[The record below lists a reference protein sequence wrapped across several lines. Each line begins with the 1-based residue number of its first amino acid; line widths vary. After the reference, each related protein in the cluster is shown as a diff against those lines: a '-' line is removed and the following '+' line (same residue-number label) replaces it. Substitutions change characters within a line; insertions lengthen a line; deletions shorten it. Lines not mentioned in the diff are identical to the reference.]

1 ILPLLLSLSFLDAL
15 TSYTVSTTTVSST
28 QPPTPPTHKR
38 INFSPKRAQQ
48 GSIEHT
54 VSFREAL
61 FTLATPSSVLDQ
73 ISPTRY
79 TIRDPKTAFK
89 FESLEYY
96 WDWTYLDPSDA
107 FPVVCS
113 NPIEPSDPKLG
124 KVFFVNGSRPR
135 EIAWSCPP
143 SHGCCGY
150 ECCKETSMGESMI
163 RLILVLVGLAIACFF
178 LLEFLRWCL
187 GCCSRHVP
195 SSPLHKRYTTSSSPR
210 VVV

>member
-1 ILPLLLSLSFLDAL
+1 MLLSFLLSLSF
-15 TSYTVSTTTVSST
+15 THVISSVPSTPST
-28 QPPTPPTHKR
+28 ASTPKR

-61 FTLATPSSVLDQ
+61 FTLSSPSSVLEQ
-73 ISPTRY
+73 LHPTRY
-79 TIRDPKTAFK
+79 TIKDPKTAFK
-89 FESLEYY
+89 FDNMEYY

-107 FPVVCS
+107 LPVICS

-124 KVFFVNGSRPR
+124 KVFFVNGSSPFRPR
-135 EIAWSCPP
+135 ELSWACPQ

-150 ECCKETSMGESMI
+150 ECCKEASLGESMI
-163 RLILVLVGLAIACFF
+163 RLILILVGLAIACFF

-187 GCCSRHVP
+187 GCCSRYRHVP
-195 SSPLHKRYTTSSSPR
+195 SSPLHKRSSSSDSAR
-210 VVV
+210 

>member
-1 ILPLLLSLSFLDAL
+1 MLLSLLLSLSLFGPI
-15 TSYTVSTTTVSST
+15 SSIVSST
-28 QPPTPPTHKR
+28 QPSFTTSQKR
-38 INFSPKRAQQ
+38 VNFSPKRAQQ
-48 GSIEHT
+48 GSIDHT

-61 FTLATPSSVLDQ
+61 FALSSPSSVLDQ
-73 ISPTRY
+73 ISPIRY

-89 FESLEYY
+89 FESIEYY

-124 KVFFVNGSRPR
+124 KVFFVNGSRPFSPR

-150 ECCKETSMGESMI
+150 ECCKETSLGESML
-163 RLILVLVGLAIACFF
+163 RLILVLVLLALACFA

-187 GCCSRHVP
+187 GCCSRYKHVP
-195 SSPLHKRYTTSSSPR
+195 SSPLHKRSTSSSSPR
-210 VVV
+210 VV